1 MVAKD
6 GSGKYKTIA
15 AALAAYP
22 KVLRGRYVIYVK
34 AGIYDEYI
42 TLTKDMKNVFMYGD
56 GPRKT
61 IVTGRKSNRDGFTT
75 QNTASFGKSLPT
87 PIFPNNNILS

>member
-1 MVAKD
+1 MKPNAVVAKD
-6 GSGKYKTIA
+6 GSGQYKSIA

-22 KVLRGRYVIYVK
+22 KALRGRYVIYVK

-42 TLTKDMKNVFMYGD
+42 TVTKNMKNVFMYGD

-61 IVTGRKSNRDGFTT
+61 IVTGRKNNRDGITT
-75 QNTASFGKSLPT
+75 QNTASFGQ
-87 PIFPNNNILS
+87 